1 MIKALWNVSL
11 RPRGQ
16 ENRTRESS
24 LVGERVRWTGERLH
38 RGISELQEI
47 CFQSER
53 FYASISVMSCF
64 CASLVDR
71 WKNILWTVARRLK
84 ARKKTLC
91 FTFSLPSVLNIFTVV
106 NSLVKWLHCQVSRRM
121 RYVLSRTVLFHVT
134 SQNWWERCFTF
145 FSADPIRCVGFDGI
159 ARNPFEYANS
169 GIALNNF
176 QTGCDDHQSYLML

>member
-1 MIKALWNVSL
+1 MCHYGRAGRKTEL
-11 RPRGQ
+11 
-16 ENRTRESS
+16 EESS

-84 ARKKTLC
+84 ARKKTFR

-106 NSLVKWLHCQVSRRM
+106 NSFVKWLHCQVSRRM
-121 RYVLSRTVLFHVT
+121 RYVLSRTVLFPCHIAKLMRT
-134 SQNWWERCFTF
+134 LFHF
-145 FSADPIRCVGFDGI
+145 FFCWSNSMCWLW
-159 ARNPFEYANS
+159 RNRAESIWVCKFWYR
-169 GIALNNF
+169 F
-176 QTGCDDHQSYLML
+176 K